1 MQRRHLLSTAI
12 GLSLAGAGAFAQS
25 SATPPLQVWKDP
37 NCGCCN
43 DWIALMRADGFQVQV
58 FDTGN
63 TAVRQRLG
71 LPAKYGSCHTAL
83 VGGYVV
89 EGHVAAG
96 EIRRLLA
103 EKPDAIGLAVPGMP
117 VGSPGMDGPVY
128 GARRDA
134 YDVLLVQRDGSSRVF
149 QRHAGAGAG
158 GFKPTSGDAA
168 GALPTSEAEVRKVD
182 TAAGKITLKHGEIKN
197 LDMPPMT
204 MVFQARDPALL
215 TKVKAGDKVRFT
227 ADKLN
232 GAYTVL
238 SLEPAP

>member
-1 MQRRHLLSTAI
+1 MQRRHLLQAAL
-12 GLSLAGAGAFAQS
+12 GLSLWAPAAFAEP
-25 SATPPLQVWKDP
+25 ALPPLQVWKDP

-43 DWIALMRADGFQVQV
+43 DWVELLRADGFRVQV

-71 LPAKYGSCHTAL
+71 MPARFGSCHTAL

-89 EGHVAAG
+89 EGHVAAS

-128 GARRDA
+128 GDRRDA
-134 YDVLLVQRDGSSRVF
+134 YDVLLVQRNGGSRVF
-149 QRHAGAGAG
+149 QHHAGGSAGRL
-158 GFKPTSGDAA
+158 KPTSSETP
-168 GALPTSEAEVRKVD
+168 GALPSAEAEVRKVD
-182 TAAGKITLKHGEIKN
+182 ARAGKITLKHGEIPN

-204 MVFQARDPALL
+204 MVFQVSDPALL
-215 TKVKAGDKVRFT
+215 GQVKAGDKVRFT
-227 ADKLN
+227 ADKIK
-232 GAYTVL
+232 GAYTVM
-238 SLEPAP
+238 SIAPAP

>member
-1 MQRRHLLSTAI
+1 MKRRQLLSAAI
-12 GLSLAGAGAFAQS
+12 GLSLASPLAFAQ
-25 SATPPLQVWKDP
+25 TPLPALQVWKDP

-43 DWIALMRADGFQVQV
+43 DWVALLRADGFQVQV
-58 FDTGN
+58 FDSGN

-71 LPAKYGSCHTAL
+71 LPARYGSCHTAL

-89 EGHVAAG
+89 EGHVAAS

-128 GARRDA
+128 GERRDA

-149 QRHAGAGAG
+149 QRHAGNAAG
-158 GFKPTSGDAA
+158 GFKRTAGDAA
-168 GALPTSEAEVRKVD
+168 GALPLTEAEVRKVD
-182 TAAGKITLKHGEIKN
+182 AANGKVTLKHGDIKN

-215 TKVKAGDKVRFT
+215 ANVKAGDKVRFT
-227 ADKLN
+227 AEKIN
-232 GAYTVL
+232 GVYTVTNIT
-238 SLEPAP
+238 PAP

>member
-1 MQRRHLLSTAI
+1 MQRRHLLSAAI
-12 GLSLAGAGAFAQS
+12 GLAITARVSLAQPAL
-25 SATPPLQVWKDP
+25 PPLQVWKDP

-43 DWIALMRADGFQVQV
+43 DWVELMRADGFQVQV

-63 TAVRQRLG
+63 VAVRQRLG

-103 EKPDAIGLAVPGMP
+103 QKPDAIGLAVPGMP

-128 GARRDA
+128 GNRRDA
-134 YDVLLVQRDGSSRVF
+134 YDVLLVQRDGSTRVF
-149 QRHAGAGAG
+149 QHHAGAASN
-158 GFKPTSGDAA
+158 GFRPTAGDAT
-168 GALPTSEAEVRKVD
+168 GALPPTEAEVRKVD
-182 TAAGKITLKHGEIKN
+182 LAAGKITLKHGEIRN

-215 TKVKAGDKVRFT
+215 AGVKAGDKVRFT
-227 ADKLN
+227 ADKVN

-238 SLEPAP
+238 SIEAVR

>member
-1 MQRRHLLSTAI
+1 MQRRHLLSAAI
-12 GLSLAGAGAFAQS
+12 GLSLAGAGAFAQP
-25 SATPPLQVWKDP
+25 ALPALQVWKDP

-43 DWIALMRADGFQVQV
+43 DWVALMRADGFQVQV

-83 VGGYVV
+83 VGGYVI

-103 EKPDAIGLAVPGMP
+103 EKPQAIGLAVPGMP

-128 GARRDA
+128 GERRDA

-149 QRHAGAGAG
+149 QHHAGTAAA
-158 GFKPTSGDAA
+158 GFKPTSGDAT
-168 GALPTSEAEVRKVD
+168 GALPFSEAEVRKVD

-215 TKVKAGDKVRFT
+215 SKVKAGDRVRFT

>member
-1 MQRRHLLSTAI
+1 MQRRHLLSAAI
-12 GLSLAGAGAFAQS
+12 GLAITGGAAAAQP
-25 SATPPLQVWKDP
+25 ALPPLQVWKDP

-43 DWIALMRADGFQVQV
+43 DWIALMRADGFRVQL

-83 VGGYVV
+83 VGGYVI

-96 EIRRLLA
+96 EIRRLLTQ
-103 EKPDAIGLAVPGMP
+103 KPDAIGLAVPGMP

-128 GARRDA
+128 GNRRDA

-149 QRHAGAGAG
+149 QHHAGTASGA
-158 GFKPTSGDAA
+158 FKPTSGEAA
-168 GALPTSEAEVRKVD
+168 GALPAAEAEVRRVD
-182 TAAGKITLKHGEIKN
+182 LAAGKITLKHGEIRN

-215 TKVKAGDKVRFT
+215 TRVKAGDKVRFT
-227 ADKLN
+227 ADKIN

-238 SLEPAP
+238 SIEALP